1 MTTSGVTSFS
11 TTTANLIKDALI
23 ECAVIAPDETVQAD
37 MLADAQRKLNMMVK
51 HWQVSG
57 HNLWTYTRDT
67 LTLVNNKGTDTNPY
81 TFGPGGDKAYRPLRI
96 LNMRYADTNGL
107 ERPMQQI
114 SRQEYD
120 EQPLKTSKSSPT
132 LFYYDPQLT
141 TGELCIW
148 PLNADGAGGTLKYT
162 YTRTLED
169 FVSNANTPDFPQEW
183 YEPLMYGLASR
194 LIASYRP
201 QDVASIQ
208 RLQLAAAQ
216 SLSDALAYDVEP
228 VSVYVRPSRR
238 ARR

>member
-67 LTLVNNKGTDTNPY
+67 LTLVNDKGTDTNPY

-114 SRQEYD
+114 SRQQYD

-132 LFYYDPQLT
+132 LFYYDPQLA
-141 TGELCIW
+141 TGELSIW

-194 LIASYRP
+194 LIATYRP
-201 QDVASIQ
+201 QDVTSIQ
-208 RLQLAAAQ
+208 RLKMAADQ

-228 VSVYVRPSRR
+228 VSIFVRPSRR

>member
-1 MTTSGVTSFS
+1 MTTSGSTSFS

-23 ECAVIAPDETVQAD
+23 ECAVIAPDETVQPD

-57 HNLWTYTRDT
+57 HNLWTATRDSIA
-67 LTLVNNKGTDTNPY
+67 LANDKGSDTNPY
-81 TFGPGGDKAYRPLRI
+81 TFGPGGDKTYRPLRFI
-96 LNMRYADTNGL
+96 NMRYVADNGI
-107 ERPMQQI
+107 ERPMSQI

-120 EQPLKTSKSSPT
+120 DQPLKTSKSNPT
-132 LFYYDPQLT
+132 LFYYDPQLG
-141 TGELCIW
+141 TGLLHIW

-169 FVSNANTPDFPQEW
+169 FISNSNTPDFPQEW

-201 QDVASIQ
+201 QDAVSIQ
-208 RLQLAAAQ
+208 RLQMVAAQ

-228 VSVYVRPSRR
+228 VSIYVRPDRR

>member
-67 LTLVNNKGTDTNPY
+67 LTLVNDKGTDTNPY

-114 SRQEYD
+114 SRQQYD

-132 LFYYDPQLT
+132 LFYYDPQLA
-141 TGELCIW
+141 TGELSIW

-194 LIASYRP
+194 LIATYRP
-201 QDVASIQ
+201 QDVTSIQ
-208 RLQLAAAQ
+208 RLKMAADQ

-228 VSVYVRPSRR
+228 VSVFVRPSRR